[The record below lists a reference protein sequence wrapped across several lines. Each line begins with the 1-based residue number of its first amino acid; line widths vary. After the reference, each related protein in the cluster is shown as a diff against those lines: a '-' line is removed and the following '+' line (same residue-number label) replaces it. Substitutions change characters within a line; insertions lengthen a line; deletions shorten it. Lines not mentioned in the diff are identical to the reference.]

1 MKNLSYWYI
10 DIIKISHEKEVIQV
24 GKKSFIFTLLDLTT
38 FYISLNDSNDIC
50 EVFFELSAV
59 RIGRSGC

>member
-1 MKNLSYWYI
+1 MK
-10 DIIKISHEKEVIQV
+10 IKLYRF

>member
-1 MKNLSYWYI
+1 MKKKLYRF
-10 DIIKISHEKEVIQV
+10 

-50 EVFFELSAV
+50 EVFF
-59 RIGRSGC
+59 

>member
-1 MKNLSYWYI
+1 MKKKLYRF
-10 DIIKISHEKEVIQV
+10 

-59 RIGRSGC
+59 RIGRSGY